1 MNYSFFYVILLLQWT
16 IQLKSSHFDTLGISS
31 KASEDD
37 VKKSYRKLAK
47 IYHPDKNKNDPDAQT
62 KFIEI
67 TKAYE
72 VLSDPQSRLEYEE
85 SLRFGANNRVNS
97 RNSKVHEWRSRNSD
111 LDPFREFHDLRNFE
125 EFTSENMFQKYTLN
139 GKTFYTSSRN
149 FNGQTFTYS
158 YSSSFGNNQ
167 SSQQQ
172 NFTIWNILYIF
183 GVLCYYFIRPFVPL
197 IILILAFCSLF
208 CNSSSKATKMKNK
221 SSIRKE
227 HNPSNNFETQ
237 IEVLN
242 QSYLNQRG
250 VILIIAMNE
259 QILTLCHQLKSK
271 FVQDKVIFL
280 SHLKNSSLNS
290 NQKDNKKMDYL
301 LAVCKGG
308 EKWLRF
314 KSKEERNSEETHNDD
329 EEMVTADEIE
339 IWIIQ
344 LLNGVNLWT
353 LSKEI
358 PIPIDLEKL

>member
-1 MNYSFFYVILLLQWT
+1 
-16 IQLKSSHFDTLGISS
+16 
-31 KASEDD
+31 
-37 VKKSYRKLAK
+37 
-47 IYHPDKNKNDPDAQT
+47 
-62 KFIEI
+62 
-67 TKAYE
+67 
-72 VLSDPQSRLEYEE
+72 
-85 SLRFGANNRVNS
+85 
-97 RNSKVHEWRSRNSD
+97 
-111 LDPFREFHDLRNFE
+111 
-125 EFTSENMFQKYTLN
+125 
-139 GKTFYTSSRN
+139 
-149 FNGQTFTYS
+149 
-158 YSSSFGNNQ
+158 
-167 SSQQQ
+167 
-172 NFTIWNILYIF
+172 
-183 GVLCYYFIRPFVPL
+183 
-197 IILILAFCSLF
+197 
-208 CNSSSKATKMKNK
+208 MKNK